1 MRKLIIL
8 FIFSIFLMELLY
20 AQDPDLE
27 KYLRR
32 REGIKYPNIIKIN
45 TLAIPFNNISLIY
58 ERGLIPRLSFLIG
71 AGYKYS
77 GDVPKFFIE
86 ADNIINI
93 KLDKLQG
100 YSITPELRYY
110 LKTCDARFLDGFYLG
125 VYFRHTHYSTSA
137 EFDYFPENYGMQFYQ
152 ADMVMNEYGAG
163 LTIGYQLIL
172 WERLSIDFMFFG
184 PRFSNYHIGYEFDK
198 NVSQEFL
205 DDLSGYINEVI
216 NSYGFDYEVDLKQNG
231 ESRASTSFSFA
242 STRFGLSIGFA
253 F

>member
-1 MRKLIIL
+1 MKKLVIL
-8 FIFSIFLMELLY
+8 FILASFITSPLFS
-20 AQDPDLE
+20 QDTDLE

-77 GDVPKFFIE
+77 GDAPKIFGTE
-86 ADNIINI
+86 DEKLKI
-93 KLDKLQG
+93 KLGKIKG
-100 YSITPELRYY
+100 YAITPELRYY
-110 LKTCDARFLDGFYLG
+110 LKTCNARFLDGFYLG
-125 VYFRHTHYSTSA
+125 VYFRHTHYSTTA
-137 EFDYFPENYGMQFYQ
+137 EFDYFPEGYEMQFHK
-152 ADMVMNEYGAG
+152 ANIVMNEYGAG
-163 LTIGYQLIL
+163 LSIGYQLML

-184 PRFSNYHIGYEFDK
+184 PRYSNYHMGYEFDK

-216 NSYGFDYEVDLKQNG
+216 DRFGFDYEVNLKQDG
-231 ESRASTSFSFA
+231 EGRASTSFSFA
-242 STRFGLSIGFA
+242 NTRFGLSIGFA